1 MRLEQQRLAICPLGI
16 GEVCVPAGA
25 VGSRLEQRQQA
36 KIVERTEAQL
46 GIERGSRPREARARE
61 RGIACGQSG
70 GPRVVPSGVI
80 VLMRLQL
87 RQVRRSGAPRIASVP
102 RLLRL
107 RARPLRLRY
116 RGRHHEQRD
125 QRRGA
130 ATQCLHDQ
138 HRGGEQQRDPGTRS
152 PALGATLRCGGAL
165 VRSHEVA
172 HRAGL
177 IGKLG
182 RHNRSLRRIGH
193 GAQHV
198 VVPAGLDGIA
208 GSILLPAEVRAAVIA
223 HRNLRGLATAFRDE
237 NQVDAEAGESMRF
250 LQRPFERIVRLAIRE
265 HDQHAI
271 GDLRAGMQQVDA
283 LGQRRR
289 Q

>member
-1 MRLEQQRLAICPLGI
+1 M
-16 GEVCVPAGA
+16 
-25 VGSRLEQRQQA
+25 
-36 KIVERTEAQL
+36 
-46 GIERGSRPREARARE
+46 
-61 RGIACGQSG
+61 
-70 GPRVVPSGVI
+70 
-80 VLMRLQL
+80 
-87 RQVRRSGAPRIASVP
+87 
-102 RLLRL
+102 
-107 RARPLRLRY
+107 
-116 RGRHHEQRD
+116 
-125 QRRGA
+125 
-130 ATQCLHDQ
+130 
-138 HRGGEQQRDPGTRS
+138 
-152 PALGATLRCGGAL
+152 
-165 VRSHEVA
+165 
-172 HRAGL
+172 
-177 IGKLG
+177 
-182 RHNRSLRRIGH
+182 RRIGH